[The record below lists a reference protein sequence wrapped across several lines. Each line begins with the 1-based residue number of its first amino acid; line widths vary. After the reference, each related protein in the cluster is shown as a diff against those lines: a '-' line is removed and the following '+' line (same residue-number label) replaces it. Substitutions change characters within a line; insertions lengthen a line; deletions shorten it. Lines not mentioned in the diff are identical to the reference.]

1 MWDPDLEVLADCIL
15 LTAMRKR
22 CNNPVADVDGLMP
35 GLHLPDRIR
44 ESKIINKK
52 ASVPKMLPKV
62 YMKKLI
68 LEV

>member
-1 MWDPDLEVLADCIL
+1 MWDTELEVLADCIH

-22 CNNPVADVDGLMP
+22 CHNPVADVDGLLP

-44 ESKIINKK
+44 ESKIINRK
-52 ASVPKMLPKV
+52 ASVTKMLPKV